1 MCGVDDSGQSFGVH
15 DGSCGTAA
23 LPAVLLPTL
32 SARLP
37 ETLDTSLTVL
47 QSPRSFSSRA
57 LGFGASGFVKTYKRE
72 VVVTLGVLFSVWGLC
87 VRVDELV
94 SVVCAAG
101 SGSSVGTSDGLRQ

>member
-23 LPAVLLPTL
+23 LPGVPFPTLPLPML

-37 ETLDTSLTVL
+37 ETLDTSMTVL

-57 LGFGASGFVKTYKRE
+57 LGFGASGFVKTSKRE
-72 VVVTLGVLFSVWGLC
+72 LVVTLGVVFSVWGLC
-87 VRVDELV
+87 VSGWV
-94 SVVCAAG
+94 S
-101 SGSSVGTSDGLRQ
+101 L

>member
-1 MCGVDDSGQSFGVH
+1 MEPRACGIDDSGQSFGVH

-23 LPAVLLPTL
+23 LLGVPFPTLPLPIL
-32 SARLP
+32 SARLPGLP

-57 LGFGASGFVKTYKRE
+57 LSFGASGFVKTSKRE

-87 VRVDELV
+87 V
-94 SVVCAAG
+94 
-101 SGSSVGTSDGLRQ
+101 SGWMSL